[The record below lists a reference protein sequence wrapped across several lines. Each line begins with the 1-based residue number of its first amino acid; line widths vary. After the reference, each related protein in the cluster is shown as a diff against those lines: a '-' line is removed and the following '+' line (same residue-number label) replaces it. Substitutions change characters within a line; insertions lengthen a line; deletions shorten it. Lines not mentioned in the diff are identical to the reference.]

1 MRKTAD
7 CTLFERPDYRA
18 AWRPHI
24 RFGPPMFGVLQSKTD
39 DVKYE
44 MNYLRRMAPQ
54 GAFIQFVGGDGLSI
68 MRMNYI
74 IAHDPWT
81 YLDTAPMMIPVQGEA
96 PHGTHHLHHADWR
109 LYWPLI
115 QVCAQH
121 LDNKQAVKDP
131 TVSDFNRT
139 FYFRLIMTRAVSEYI
154 NEIAAAGGP
163 DTDLAPQ
170 FVRAAEANLD
180 LAWLVHWLYD
190 GAFLVLQ
197 WKQSVRSND
206 SHTLDLLWREFLS
219 LAKTSQAHK
228 THYAPMAVLRVFWGM
243 AMTPKLSAL
252 YHSIRT
258 LPMGEQ
264 PGTCV
269 GWDHPCENLHRA
281 ITLGVSKFVSAER
294 ISRFIAQWPFLEM
307 VSRGLRHIIWRMR
320 GDRKCH
326 MKDMDQDVQK
336 LKELFRRKVGTTWAE
351 ASRPNTSRPQLIGA
365 GWRGRPWVAMQ
376 MMMNKQ
382 GSESLYN
389 WMRSILDRYTGF
401 FPWQI

>member
-1 MRKTAD
+1 M
-7 CTLFERPDYRA
+7 
-18 AWRPHI
+18 
-24 RFGPPMFGVLQSKTD
+24 
-39 DVKYE
+39 
-44 MNYLRRMAPQ
+44 
-54 GAFIQFVGGDGLSI
+54 
-68 MRMNYI
+68 
-74 IAHDPWT
+74 
-81 YLDTAPMMIPVQGEA
+81 
-96 PHGTHHLHHADWR
+96 
-109 LYWPLI
+109 
-115 QVCAQH
+115 
-121 LDNKQAVKDP
+121 
-131 TVSDFNRT
+131 
-139 FYFRLIMTRAVSEYI
+139 
-154 NEIAAAGGP
+154 
-163 DTDLAPQ
+163 
-170 FVRAAEANLD
+170 D

-307 VSRGLRHIIWRMR
+307 VSRGLRHVIWRMR
-320 GDRKCH
+320 GDRKGH
-326 MKDMDQDVQK
+326 MKDMDQDVQR

-365 GWRGRPWVAMQ
+365 GWRGRPWVAMR

-382 GSESLYN
+382 GPDSLYN

-401 FPWQI
+401 FPWQM

>member
-1 MRKTAD
+1 M
-7 CTLFERPDYRA
+7 
-18 AWRPHI
+18 
-24 RFGPPMFGVLQSKTD
+24 
-39 DVKYE
+39 
-44 MNYLRRMAPQ
+44 
-54 GAFIQFVGGDGLSI
+54 
-68 MRMNYI
+68 
-74 IAHDPWT
+74 
-81 YLDTAPMMIPVQGEA
+81 
-96 PHGTHHLHHADWR
+96 
-109 LYWPLI
+109 
-115 QVCAQH
+115 
-121 LDNKQAVKDP
+121 KDP

-163 DTDLAPQ
+163 DTDMVPQ
-170 FVRAAEANLD
+170 FVRAAEANVD

-307 VSRGLRHIIWRMR
+307 VSRGLRHVIWRMR
-320 GDRKCH
+320 GDRKGH
-326 MKDMDQDVQK
+326 MKDMDQDVQR

-365 GWRGRPWVAMQ
+365 GWRGRPWVAMR

-382 GSESLYN
+382 GPDSLYN
-389 WMRSILDRYTGF
+389 WMRSTVS
-401 FPWQI
+401 